1 MGGGGTSRCGT
12 GWDPRPAPADAPAP
26 AAIHTGPEAQGVCPV
41 RNARRQSPRG
51 RSATYRQRVHGSA
64 YFLRRPQSARRG
76 LRTAP
81 PRAWPRPPAAG
92 AVYLPVPRPGPRRPG
107 SWLPSLPT
115 PGLPHLPRF
124 QSPSRAAQTAP
135 ARRRTLGA
143 QPHRVSSSPAIPH
156 PSRRPAHPNGSADL
170 ERSKLL
176 RTRSAVFNIPA
187 PPSSATPL
195 SFGEIFVP
203 TSCQSST
210 SSLERPRNRSLIGSS
225 WEPTPRMG
233 VDDRL

>member
-1 MGGGGTSRCGT
+1 MRDRVGSPPFARRCSCSSGDPHRSRSAGRVPGAEREASVTTRSLCHLQTAGSRVRVLPPATSVCPT
-12 GWDPRPAPADAPAP
+12 WAPDRA
-26 AAIHTGPEAQGVCPV
+26 AQGL
-41 RNARRQSPRG
+41 ARP
-51 RSATYRQRVHGSA
+51 
-64 YFLRRPQSARRG
+64 ARRG
-76 LRTAP
+76 R
-81 PRAWPRPPAAG
+81 R
-92 AVYLPVPRPGPRRPG
+92 YLPVPRPGPRRPG

-143 QPHRVSSSPAIPH
+143 QPHRVSPNPAIPH

-176 RTRSAVFNIPA
+176 RTRSAAFNIPA

-195 SFGEIFVP
+195 SFGELFVP

-210 SSLERPRNRSLIGSS
+210 SSLERPRNRSLIGSP

-233 VDDRL
+233 GCR